1 MKKIPSN
8 FEEKIPQQQLPLNE
22 IYDSQGNNNIIS
34 ELRNILMNNAIN
46 INSVG
51 QNVHLVS
58 SFIFIIIY

>member
-8 FEEKIPQQQLPLNE
+8 FEQKIPQQQFPLNE

-34 ELRNILMNNAIN
+34 ELRNILMNNASN
-46 INSVG
+46 INNVG

-58 SFIFIIIY
+58 SFIFIVIY

>member
-8 FEEKIPQQQLPLNE
+8 FEQKIPQQQFPLNE

-34 ELRNILMNNAIN
+34 ELRNILMNNARS

-51 QNVHLVS
+51 QNVPLVS
-58 SFIFIIIY
+58 SFIFIVIY